1 MLGSEGPCT
10 LGFSSVAVIVV
21 VLTVL
26 LSMVAEVI
34 G

>member
-1 MLGSEGPCT
+1 MGSEGPCT
-10 LGFSSVAVIVV
+10 LGFRSAAVIAV
-21 VLTVL
+21 VLSIL

>member
-1 MLGSEGPCT
+1 MLGSEGPGT
-10 LGFSSVAVIVV
+10 LGFTSVALIVV
-21 VLTVL
+21 VLSIL